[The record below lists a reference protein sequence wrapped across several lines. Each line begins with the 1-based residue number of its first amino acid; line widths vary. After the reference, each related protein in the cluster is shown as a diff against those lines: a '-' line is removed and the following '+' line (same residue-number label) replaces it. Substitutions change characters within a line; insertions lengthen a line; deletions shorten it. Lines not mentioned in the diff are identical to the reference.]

1 MQLFLRALI
10 IVAHTET
17 LTLLNSLVEV
27 TVNSKEEKRLLSQL
41 RPRIRPLD
49 LTRKLTRVEDF
60 GSPPLEKIHHQY
72 TE

>member
-27 TVNSKEEKRLLSQL
+27 AEEENS
-41 RPRIRPLD
+41 
-49 LTRKLTRVEDF
+49 
-60 GSPPLEKIHHQY
+60 
-72 TE
+72 